1 VSLTAANV
9 GTALVW
15 AAGAAAAAWLVSWPV
30 RRRSLAW
37 LVVSVALVGT
47 AASVAAL
54 LGAVHSM
61 LLPMGE
67 NVQLVL
73 LSLLAGLLALIGA
86 GFAARRIAREQRA
99 AAAAAES
106 RERER
111 ALEASRRELV
121 AWLSHDLRTPLAGL
135 RAMTEALED
144 GLAADPQ
151 LYYKQIGD
159 SVDRLSAMV
168 ADLFQLSRIHAGT
181 HDVRADTID
190 MPDLLSSCLAGLQP
204 LAAARQV
211 ALSAHADLA
220 ASVRG
225 DPGELHRALTNVVA
239 NAIRHT
245 PERGRVEVSLAAAGD
260 GAVELR
266 VEDEC
271 GGLPDDV
278 LARVFDV
285 GFRAA
290 AARGSTPDD
299 GGAGLGLAIT
309 RGILEAHG
317 GTASVENTAGGCRFR
332 LGLPVGQVLTN
343 RERRAVQR

>member
-1 VSLTAANV
+1 MSIANV
-9 GTALVW
+9 GTAFAW
-15 AAGAAAAAWLVSWPV
+15 AAGAAAAAWLLTWPL

-37 LVVSVALVGT
+37 LVVSVAVSGT
-47 AASVAAL
+47 AASAAAL

-67 NVQLVL
+67 NVQLLL
-73 LSLLAGLLALIGA
+73 LSLGAGLLALAGA
-86 GFAARRIAREQRA
+86 GFAARRIATEQRA
-99 AAAAAES
+99 AAVLAES

-121 AWLSHDLRTPLAGL
+121 AWMSHDLRTPLAGL

-151 LYYKQIGD
+151 LYYKQIAAA
-159 SVDRLSAMV
+159 VDRLSAMV
-168 ADLFQLSRIHAGT
+168 ADLFELSRIHAGT
-181 HDVRADTID
+181 RAVRVGTVDVAD
-190 MPDLLSSCLAGLQP
+190 LVGGCLTELEP
-204 LAAARQV
+204 LAAARHV
-211 ALSAHADLA
+211 ALRVRADRP

-225 DPGELHRALTNVVA
+225 DLGELNRALTNVVA

-245 PERGRVEVSLAAAGD
+245 REWGRVEVCLADAG
-260 GAVELR
+260 GGVVELR

-271 GGLPDDV
+271 GGIPDDV

-285 GFRAA
+285 GFRGG

-309 RGILEAHG
+309 RGIVEAHG
-317 GTASVENTAGGCRFR
+317 GSAGAENVPDGCRFR
-332 LGLPVGQVLTN
+332 LRLP
-343 RERRAVQR
+343 AA